1 MVRRGGRG
9 GSSSRWI
16 QRHVNDAF
24 VKRANLLNYRSRA
37 AFKLLEL
44 DEKLKLLQPGMRALE
59 LGSAPGSWTQVLVE
73 REVETLAVDLLP
85 MDPVPGSRFLLGD
98 FTDEATKLEI
108 HRLLGDAPLDLLLTD
123 LSPNRSGI
131 HSLDHVRLVDMVEQA
146 LLLARRYLRPG
157 GTVLT
162 KLLEGEDKQ
171 RLLRAVRQFSDAS
184 IHKPPASRKE
194 SSELFLCLRQFDP
207 ERLDASTWRTEGLH
221 AC

>member
-1 MVRRGGRG
+1 MVR
-9 GSSSRWI
+9 GSSSGRWL

-24 VKRANLLNYRSRA
+24 VRRAKLLNYRSRA

-85 MDPVPGSRFLLGD
+85 MNPVPGSRFLLGD
-98 FTDEATKLEI
+98 FTEETTKLEI

-146 LLLARRYLRPG
+146 LLLARRYLKPG

-162 KLLEGEDKQ
+162 KL
-171 RLLRAVRQFSDAS
+171 
-184 IHKPPASRKE
+184 
-194 SSELFLCLRQFDP
+194 
-207 ERLDASTWRTEGLH
+207 
-221 AC
+221 